1 VRIALLGATGFVGSA
16 LLEEALDREH
26 EITAIV
32 RHPDKL
38 EPRGR
43 LVAIG
48 VDVNDTDR
56 LAASI
61 RGRDALI
68 SAFNPGWKNPN
79 LYDDQ
84 VSGTASII
92 AAVKKA
98 GVPRVLWV
106 GGAGG
111 LETGSGA
118 RVVDDPDLPD
128 WVRPGSLATIDALE
142 QLRREPQ
149 LDWTFLS
156 PAAEMRPGTSTGNLR
171 LGGDRLLVDANGQS
185 RISVEDFAMAM
196 IDELERSAHS
206 RRRFTVAY

>member
-1 VRIALLGATGFVGSA
+1 MKVALIGATGFVGSA
-16 LLEEALDREH
+16 LLKEVLDRGH
-26 EITAIV
+26 EVTAIV
-32 RHPDKL
+32 RDPDKVS
-38 EPRGR
+38 PRER
-43 LVAIG
+43 LVVIG

-61 RGRDALI
+61 HGLDALI

-79 LYDDQ
+79 LYQDQ
-84 VSGTASII
+84 VRGTASII

-111 LETGSGA
+111 LETASGT
-118 RVVDDPDLPD
+118 RLVDNPDFPD

-142 QLRREPQ
+142 QLRRDPQ

-156 PAAEMRPGTSTGNLR
+156 PAAEMRPGTRTGKFR

-185 RISVEDFAMAM
+185 RTSVEDFAVAM
-196 IDELERSAHS
+196 IDELERTAHS
-206 RRRFTVAY
+206 RQRFTLAY

>member
-1 VRIALLGATGFVGSA
+1 VRVALIGATGFAGSA
-16 LLEEALDREH
+16 LLKEALDRGH
-26 EITAIV
+26 EVAAIV

-38 EPRGR
+38 APRER

-48 VDVNDTDR
+48 IDVNDTER

-84 VSGTASII
+84 VRGTASII
-92 AAVKKA
+92 AAVRKA

-118 RVVDDPDLPD
+118 RVVDDPAFPD
-128 WVRPGSLATIDALE
+128 AVRPGSLATIDALE
-142 QLRREPQ
+142 QLRSEPQ

-156 PAAEMRPGTSTGNLR
+156 PAAEMRPGTRTGKFR

-196 IDELERSAHS
+196 IDELERPAHS

>member
-1 VRIALLGATGFVGSA
+1 MRVALIGATGFVGSA
-16 LLEEALDREH
+16 LLKEALDRGH
-26 EITAIV
+26 EVTAIV
-32 RHPDKL
+32 RHPGKL
-38 EPRGR
+38 KARER

-61 RGRDALI
+61 RGFDALI

-79 LYDDQ
+79 LYGDQ
-84 VSGTASII
+84 VRGTASII

-111 LETGSGA
+111 LDAGSGA
-118 RVVDDPDLPD
+118 RVVDDPSFPD
-128 WVRPGSLATIDALE
+128 WVRPGSLATIEALE

-156 PAAEMRPGTSTGNLR
+156 PATEMRPGTRTGKFR

-206 RRRFTVAY
+206 RQSFTVAY

>member
-1 VRIALLGATGFVGSA
+1 MRIALIGATGFVGSA
-16 LLEEALDREH
+16 LLKEALDRGH

-38 EPRGR
+38 APRER

-48 VDVNDTDR
+48 IDVNDTDR

-61 RGRDALI
+61 RGLDALI
-68 SAFNPGWKNPN
+68 SAFNPGVEES
-79 LYDDQ
+79 Q
-84 VSGTASII
+84 SVRRSGARY
-92 AAVKKA
+92 
-98 GVPRVLWV
+98 RVDHRRCQEGRRPTRSLG

-156 PAAEMRPGTSTGNLR
+156 PAAEMRPGTRTGKFR

-196 IDELERSAHS
+196 IDELERPAHS
-206 RRRFTVAY
+206 GRRFTVAY